1 MAAIVGDMV
10 EFPLVLLG
18 LIALVLTLF
27 ALIGWV
33 VARSPLKRR
42 TVERFAGRQHL
53 ELVDA
58 NAAHVVSALLI
69 THRWRR
75 AGLVLGVLAGVVW
88 SMQDGSLTL
97 HFLGGFLGWFV
108 GAVIAEWRI
117 SGLDQPG
124 TRRIAALEPRR
135 LSRYIT
141 LVAVLAASLVAV
153 VLVVTGIVAAAR
165 AGVSWAWGGWMAYSA
180 AVTVALAVTARA
192 IVARPSGFADAA
204 VREADDALRC
214 HGLTVLVG
222 SWIAT
227 AYPPI
232 VGLALQAT
240 HPTGA
245 PTSTDPAWTLLVMA
259 ALILLGWWVAV
270 WSPSARTGRELAS
283 AVSAQR
289 PLEQVEQVE
298 QVEQEATTQ

>member
-1 MAAIVGDMV
+1 MGRDSEGMF

-18 LIALVLTLF
+18 LLALVLILF
-27 ALIGWV
+27 AVIGWV

-42 TVERFAGRQHL
+42 TVERFARRQHL
-53 ELVDA
+53 DLDDA
-58 NAAHVVSALLI
+58 NAGHVVAALLI

-75 AGLVLGVLAGVVW
+75 AGLVLGILAGVLW
-88 SMQDGSLTL
+88 SMQYGSLTL
-97 HFLGGFLGWFV
+97 HFLTGFLGWFV

-124 TRRIAALEPRR
+124 TRRVAAVEPRH

-141 LVAVLAASLVAV
+141 PVVLLAASLVAV
-153 VLVVTGIVAAAR
+153 VLVTAGITAAAR
-165 AGVSWAWGGWMAYSA
+165 AGVSWGWGGWMAYSA
-180 AVTVALAVTARA
+180 AVTIGLAVTARA
-192 IVARPSGFADAA
+192 IVARPSGFVDAA

-222 SWIAT
+222 SGIAA

-240 HPTGA
+240 HPNGV
-245 PTSTDPAWTLLVMA
+245 PTSADPAWTLLVMA

-270 WSPSARTGRELAS
+270 WSPSTRAGRELAS
-283 AVSAQR
+283 VPSPQR
-289 PLEQVEQVE
+289 PLEQVQE
-298 QVEQEATTQ
+298 EATTP